1 MKNCAHDKF
10 NLNWSLFDVFKFR
23 HVKTLV
29 VVNTLG
35 IMLMPLGTRQKLK
48 TAAGMFV
55 VILLLC
61 GNAFAD
67 ARSEYL
73 INMLQNG
80 GSYRVRVQAA
90 NTLGQ
95 IRCQDGVPALV
106 RALND
111 DHELVVISAATALGQ
126 IADTSVIPK
135 VAAALNSNSNKAAKS
150 QLQATLRVLKALS
163 GEGAVEDAQSAKPEF
178 LIHIDAMGN
187 SSEVQR
193 DELTDLLRNVVI
205 KRLRREPGVI
215 IQEPGMTAK
224 SVTRKLKKEK
234 LRGYILSG
242 SILRM
247 EHSGDQLIVKL
258 SLNVFTNPGYNL
270 LIMPSAEG
278 AVPVIAGPMTRK
290 TEQAAQMRALKA
302 VAEALIGNVFK
313 TLHTLDD

>member
-1 MKNCAHDKF
+1 
-10 NLNWSLFDVFKFR
+10 
-23 HVKTLV
+23 
-29 VVNTLG
+29 
-35 IMLMPLGTRQKLK
+35 MPLGTRQKLR
-48 TAAGMFV
+48 TATGIVV
-55 VILLLC
+55 VIFLLG

-90 NTLGQ
+90 NTLGK
-95 IRCQDGVPALV
+95 IRCHDSVPALV
-106 RALND
+106 RALDD

-126 IADTSVIPK
+126 IADTSVIPR
-135 VAAALNSNSNKAAKS
+135 VSAALKSSSNKAAKS

-163 GEGAVEDAQSAKPEF
+163 GEGAEEDAQAARPEF
-178 LIHIDAMGN
+178 LIHVDAMGN

-193 DELTDLLRNVVI
+193 DDLTDMLRNVVI

-224 SVTRKLKKEK
+224 NVTRKLKKEK

-242 SILRM
+242 SILKM
-247 EHSGDQLIVKL
+247 EHSGDQLIVKI
-258 SLNVFTNPGYNL
+258 SLNVFSNPGYNL
-270 LIMPSAEG
+270 LIMPSAQG

-290 TEQAAQMRALKA
+290 TEQAAQMKALRA

-313 TLHTLDD
+313 TLHTLED

>member
-1 MKNCAHDKF
+1 MF
-10 NLNWSLFDVFKFR
+10 I
-23 HVKTLV
+23 V
-29 VVNTLG
+29 V
-35 IMLMPLGTRQKLK
+35 
-48 TAAGMFV
+48 
-55 VILLLC
+55 LLL
-61 GNAFAD
+61 GGTTFAD

-80 GSYRVRVQAA
+80 GSYRIRVQAA
-90 NTLGQ
+90 STLGE
-95 IRCQDGVPALV
+95 IRCQDSVPALV

-111 DHELVVISAATALGQ
+111 DNELVVISASIALGQ
-126 IADTSVIPK
+126 IADISVIPK
-135 VAAALNSNSNKAAKS
+135 VTAALNSNSSKAARS

-163 GEGAVEDAQSAKPEF
+163 GEGAVEDAQLAKPEF
-178 LIHIDAMGN
+178 LIHVDAMGN

-193 DELTDLLRNVVI
+193 DELTDILRDVVI

-215 IQEPGMTAK
+215 LQEPGMTAK
-224 SVTRKLKKEK
+224 NVIKKLKKEK
-234 LRGYILSG
+234 LRGYTLSG
-242 SILRM
+242 SILNI

-270 LIMPSAEG
+270 LIIPTAQG

-290 TEQAAQMRALKA
+290 TEQEAQTRALKA

>member
-1 MKNCAHDKF
+1 M
-10 NLNWSLFDVFKFR
+10 
-23 HVKTLV
+23 
-29 VVNTLG
+29 VVNTFG
-35 IMLMPLGTRQKLK
+35 TMLMPLGTRQKLK

-55 VILLLC
+55 VVLLL
-61 GNAFAD
+61 GGTAFAD

-73 INMLQNG
+73 INMLQSG

-90 NTLGQ
+90 NTLGK
-95 IRCQDGVPALV
+95 IRCQDSVPALV
-106 RALND
+106 RALDD

-126 IADTSVIPK
+126 IADISVIPK
-135 VAAALNSNSNKAAKS
+135 VAAALKSSSTKAARS

-163 GEGAVEDAQSAKPEF
+163 GEGAVEDAQSARPEF
-178 LIHIDAMGN
+178 LIHVDAMGN

-193 DELTDLLRNVVI
+193 DELTEMLRNVVI

-224 SVTRKLKKEK
+224 KVTKKLKKEK

-242 SILRM
+242 SILNI

-270 LIMPSAEG
+270 LIIPTAQG

-290 TEQAAQMRALKA
+290 AEQEAQIRALKA